1 MTGGS
6 LPDELLTIRPIDDAH
21 PRPESHSVYDD
32 WGERAGDAAGMH
44 VDRWLIEIT
53 REGTAPI
60 PVGDL
65 SAHVVWYGPTTGSR
79 AMNIGISLL
88 PEYRGRGF
96 GAEAQRLLA
105 EELHRQGVVRVEA
118 STDVDNIAE
127 QRALAKAGFILEG
140 VLRSAQG
147 RADGLHDLQVWSH
160 LVPSGA
166 QRGLAPS
173 TAPQIRPA
181 S

>member
-1 MTGGS
+1 MTLDPS
-6 LPDELLTIRPIDDAH
+6 PEQLTIRSIDDAH
-21 PRPESHSVYDD
+21 PRPVSHGVYDD
-32 WGERAGDAAGMH
+32 WGERAADAAGMH

-53 REGTAPI
+53 AAGSAPI

-65 SAHVVWYGPTTGSR
+65 SAHVVWYGPTPGSR
-79 AMNIGISLL
+79 AINIGISLL

-96 GAEAQRLLA
+96 GGEAQRLLA

-118 STDVDNIAE
+118 STDIENIAE
-127 QRALAKAGFILEG
+127 QRALDKAGFVLEG

-160 LVPSGA
+160 LA
-166 QRGLAPS
+166 QS
-173 TAPQIRPA
+173 E